1 MRGHISNASKQS
13 SSISSSW
20 WGRESGAG
28 AGCEVFVCVCGCV
41 CVCVCREQVEAVAGR
56 EGLAGREG
64 ERGELQE

>member
-1 MRGHISNASKQS
+1 MPVSSPLPFPPRGGEGTQE
-13 SSISSSW
+13 
-20 WGRESGAG
+20 RG
-28 AGCEVFVCVCGCV
+28 AGCEVFVGV